1 MDLAIYKTYDATS
14 RQLSIT
20 VNATP
25 LIDETGTYK
34 ISVYLTESG
43 IVDLQENQ
51 GTIIEDYE
59 HNHVLRDMLT
69 SATGD
74 DIATSLVKNKLL
86 TRTYAYTV
94 PATFNAAKMEIVAMV
109 SRNTG
114 DDKSVLQAAGVKVT
128 E

>member
-1 MDLAIYKTYDATS
+1 
-14 RQLSIT
+14 
-20 VNATP
+20 V
-25 LIDETGTYK
+25 
-34 ISVYLTESG
+34 G

-74 DIATSLVKNKLL
+74 DIASSLVKNKLL
-86 TRTYAYTV
+86 TRTYAYTL
-94 PATFNAAKMEIVAMV
+94 PATFNAAKMELVAMV